1 MRAAIRQALARAA
14 LVLPEGVRPQQMLTL
29 LPRLGQPPQTTWTVP
44 MRERYRP
51 GAGGETYLGRSLQ
64 GGPRKNARLVAWD
77 GVRVTCTCR
86 ARPEAAE
93 GDRPVPPQSTVAVA
107 DFLQRGR
114 LRVPGPQTRVV
125 RS

>member
-1 MRAAIRQALARAA
+1 VDRAHAGAL
-14 LVLPEGVRPQQMLTL
+14 P
-29 LPRLGQPPQTTWTVP
+29 PR
-44 MRERYRP
+44 
-51 GAGGETYLGRSLQ
+51 GGEETYLGRSLR